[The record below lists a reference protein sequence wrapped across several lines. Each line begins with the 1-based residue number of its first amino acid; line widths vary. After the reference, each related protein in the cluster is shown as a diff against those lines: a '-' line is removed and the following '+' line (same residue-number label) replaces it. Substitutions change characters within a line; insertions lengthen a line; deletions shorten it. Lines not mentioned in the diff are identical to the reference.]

1 MQQTILKNTKL
12 SIPPHLARP
21 HLGDLQKVNRNI
33 YVAKKDIDMR
43 VSDEICILA
52 LPKTEINIINKSN
65 SKVSVHES
73 IGNEGN
79 KTIKVDAEKSLTARI
94 KAAVEGLDVNV
105 KANWTADGKPQVKVV
120 RGLVGDNSIGR
131 KDITAALAL

>member
-1 MQQTILKNTKL
+1 MRQTILKNTKL

-21 HLGDLQKVNRNI
+21 HLGDLQKVNRNM

-52 LPKTEINIINKSN
+52 LPGESCDEDVTVDTEQ
-65 SKVSVHES
+65 
-73 IGNEGN
+73 
-79 KTIKVDAEKSLTARI
+79 SLAARI

-120 RGLVGDNSIGR
+120 RGIVGDNSIGR